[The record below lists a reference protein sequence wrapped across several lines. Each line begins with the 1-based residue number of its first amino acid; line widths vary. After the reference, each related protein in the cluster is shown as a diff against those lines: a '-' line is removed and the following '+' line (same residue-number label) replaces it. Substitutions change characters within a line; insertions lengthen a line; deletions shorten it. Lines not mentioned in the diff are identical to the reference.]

1 MWELYYNF
9 FSKFCDI
16 NKFEKFEMDTDSLS
30 LALADEESD
39 ECILPASE
47 QIGLKSEA
55 RTVET
60 ISEQMRKTTF
70 SPLLAALN
78 IRNKREPGLFE
89 EEYSCTEMLCLCIK
103 TYCCYDIECQKHK
116 SSSKALNK

>member
-1 MWELYYNF
+1 
-9 FSKFCDI
+9 
-16 NKFEKFEMDTDSLS
+16 MDTDSLS

-70 SPLLAALN
+70 PPYLLL
-78 IRNKREPGLFE
+78 
-89 EEYSCTEMLCLCIK
+89 
-103 TYCCYDIECQKHK
+103 
-116 SSSKALNK
+116 

>member
-39 ECILPASE
+39 ECILSASE

-55 RTVET
+55 RTVEI

-70 SPLLAALN
+70 PPYLLL
-78 IRNKREPGLFE
+78 
-89 EEYSCTEMLCLCIK
+89 
-103 TYCCYDIECQKHK
+103 
-116 SSSKALNK
+116 